1 MFSVVTLKLILWWV
15 QRHAMAILA
24 VIGVTA
30 AVMSPDLIRIYRLSI
45 PIESRVEL
53 TGTIVSVRN
62 APANPKMAI
71 GRGHRLDYS
80 VSLPDGRTVWVSGPA
95 NRPRAT
101 GESVKLM
108 RFTRVGGRVTYEFAD
123 NPLPYRSNA

>member
-1 MFSVVTLKLILWWV
+1 MFSVVTLKLIVWWV

-24 VIGVTA
+24 IIGATA
-30 AVMSPDLIRIYRLSI
+30 SVMSPDLVRIYRLLV

-71 GRGHRLDYS
+71 GRGYRLDYS
-80 VSLPDGRTVWVSGPA
+80 VNLPDGRTVWVSGPA

-101 GESVKLM
+101 GDSVTLT
-108 RFTRVGGRVTYEFAD
+108 RFTRAGGRVTYEFAD
-123 NPLPYRSNA
+123 NPLPYRSWV